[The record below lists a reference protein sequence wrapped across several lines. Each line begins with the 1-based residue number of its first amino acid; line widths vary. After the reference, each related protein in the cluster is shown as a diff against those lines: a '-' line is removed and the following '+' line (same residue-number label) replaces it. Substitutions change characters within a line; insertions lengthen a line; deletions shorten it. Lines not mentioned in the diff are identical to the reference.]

1 MIANVTEAN
10 PRCRYALIGLCMIFS
25 SAFTAAE
32 TWQDIPDADK
42 LFKHYG
48 VSGSFVMLDVS
59 NQRYYVHERS
69 KASKRVVP
77 ASTYKIPH
85 SLIALQLGVVTSV
98 DEILP
103 YGGKSQRLP
112 QWEKDMSLRE
122 AITMSNV
129 PVYQGV
135 AKKIGLT
142 AMRRSLKQL
151 EYGNQQVGKDVERFW
166 LDGPLAISPREHL
179 DFLARL
185 AAKTLPIKE
194 KHQQAV
200 IDILLIES
208 SVDYRLYAKTG
219 WADSPEPDVGWW
231 VGWVEKGDAH
241 YVFALLIDIHK
252 DADAKVRKPLGEALL
267 KSLNIVPQ

>member
-1 MIANVTEAN
+1 MTILIWCGKAVVSALSVALLSMSALATTWMEIEAA
-10 PRCRYALIGLCMIFS
+10 PALF
-25 SAFTAAE
+25 E
-32 TWQDIPDADK
+32 R
-42 LFKHYG
+42 YG
-48 VSGSFVMLDVS
+48 VSGSFIVLDV
-59 NQRYYVHERS
+59 NKDRYHVHDQE
-69 KASKRVVP
+69 KASEAVLP

-85 SLIALQLGVVTSV
+85 SLIALQLGVVSSV

-103 YGGKSQRLP
+103 YGGKHQRLP

-151 EYGNQQVGKDVERFW
+151 EYGNQQVGNDVERFW

-208 SVDYRLYAKTG
+208 SADYRLYAKTG
-219 WADSPEPDVGWW
+219 WADSSEPDVGWW